1 MNPGDGTAYLWP
13 DVSALGLTDVQV
25 ARVLQDE
32 AKVVVS
38 PGYQFGPSG
47 IGHFRIC
54 YAREEISWEKS
65 LQAMTSAL
73 TTAGA
78 RR

>member
-1 MNPGDGTAYLWP
+1 MTPGAGTAYLWP

-32 AKVVVS
+32 AKVVIS

-47 IGHFRIC
+47 IGRFRIC
-54 YAREEISWEKS
+54 YAREEVSWEKA
-65 LQAMTSAL
+65 LRDMVAAL
-73 TTAGA
+73 TNAAT